1 MGCSRGLMT
10 TDEPQN
16 DDMRQEHTIHTP
28 NAFSTVK
35 CNHEVCFWKLEMG
48 RLDEDAIWNVLI
60 QPVTVL
66 KGGIRVRV
74 CMCWSP
80 EKTGP

>member
-10 TDEPQN
+10 TDELQN

-60 QPVTVL
+60 
-66 KGGIRVRV
+66 
-74 CMCWSP
+74 
-80 EKTGP
+80 